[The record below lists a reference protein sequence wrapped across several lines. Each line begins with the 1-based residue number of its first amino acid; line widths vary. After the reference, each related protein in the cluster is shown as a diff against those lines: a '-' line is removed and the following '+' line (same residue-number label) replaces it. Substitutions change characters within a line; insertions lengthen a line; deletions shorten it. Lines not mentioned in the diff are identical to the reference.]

1 MVEVSLFNNFIA
13 DSCSSTKATE
23 SANQI
28 GIGILHAKLKLPP
41 RSHIHA
47 TYSLR
52 LCASPL
58 SPSPVSFRLS
68 AAPHARAQAEPTP
81 CRVAQPGLRLGHL
94 AGRWPQSN
102 SPLLLFLAFTLP
114 GSHSVVVQPMKLE
127 GGRGGERHRHGRPAE
142 SSAKLH
148 WLG

>member
-58 SPSPVSFRLS
+58 SPSRVSFRLS
-68 AAPHARAQAEPTP
+68 AARLMPEPKLNRHRAALHSPASDWAIWP
-81 CRVAQPGLRLGHL
+81 AGGLRATLLSFSLSLLHCL
-94 AGRWPQSN
+94 ALTVS
-102 SPLLLFLAFTLP
+102 LFNP
-114 GSHSVVVQPMKLE
+114 
-127 GGRGGERHRHGRPAE
+127 
-142 SSAKLH
+142 
-148 WLG
+148 